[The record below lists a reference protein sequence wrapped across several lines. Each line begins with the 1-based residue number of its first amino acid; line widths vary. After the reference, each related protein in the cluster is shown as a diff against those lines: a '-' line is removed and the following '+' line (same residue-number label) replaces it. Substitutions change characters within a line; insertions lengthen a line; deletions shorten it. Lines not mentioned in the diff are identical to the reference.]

1 MAAQAFADLT
11 SLQGLT
17 KRVYADTLE
26 RLWPDDGAMLQKEI
40 KFSEAEAIGE
50 RYVQGVQLTKSHGFT
65 MAPSTSTPT
74 LVSAKTTKTKQA
86 LVDGYQSF
94 MRDRI
99 NVITASRI
107 MKSKNPE
114 RALKSGTATI
124 FETLRLSH
132 IDKLEALFLHGQKG
146 LGAVDSI
153 TDSNT
158 IKLTAATW
166 APGIWVGGEDMTI
179 DVWDSALTTKRGTYT
194 ITFVDFDNKQLDL
207 NTSAGISA
215 GDVLFFEG
223 CQGNEFAGIHKILEN
238 TGSLFDV
245 DASQYSLWRATQFP
259 SLGRALQFV
268 DLLSAN
274 SRARSRGQKGK
285 IKVLVNPATFVD
297 LVNTVESAKTYDG
310 PRGYTPTKIDV
321 GTENITVHAPTGL
334 MEIAI
339 HDMMKAGECYGLLM
353 KTWKRIG
360 SSDVTFQIPGTDGEY
375 WRELQDVGALEIRS
389 FADWAPFCAR
399 PAAQFWITGIVNTNG

>member
-1 MAAQAFADLT
+1 MPAQAFADLA

-17 KRVYADTLE
+17 RRVYGDTLE

-50 RYVQGVQLTKSHGFT
+50 RYVQGVQLTKAHSFT
-65 MAPSTSTPT
+65 MAPSTATPT
-74 LVSAKTTKTKQA
+74 LMAAKTTKTAQA

-99 NVITASRI
+99 SVIAASRI
-107 MKSKNPE
+107 MKSKNQE

-132 IDKLEALFLHGQKG
+132 IDKLEALFINGTTG
-146 LGAVDSI
+146 LGTVDTLDGDFCEL
-153 TDSNT
+153 TDAS
-158 IKLTAATW
+158 W
-166 APGIWVGGEDMTI
+166 APGIWVGGEDMSV
-179 DVWDSALTTKRGTYT
+179 DVYRSTTYIGTYT
-194 ITFVDFDNKQLDL
+194 ITFVDFDNKRLEL
-207 NTSAGISA
+207 NTTAGIAA
-215 GDVLFFEG
+215 GDVLHYEG
-223 CQGNEFAGIHKILEN
+223 TYGNTFSGIHDILSN
-238 TGSLFDV
+238 TGELFDI
-245 DASQYSLWRATQFP
+245 DASEYSLWRSTQFP
-259 SLGRALQFV
+259 SLGRALTFV

-297 LVNTVESAKTYDG
+297 LVNTIEAAKTYDG
-310 PRGYTPTKIDV
+310 PNGYKPTKVDV
-321 GTENITVHAPTGL
+321 GTEAILVHAPTGK

-339 HDMMKAGECYGLLM
+339 HDMVKAGECYGLLM

-389 FADWAPFCAR
+389 FADWAPFCSR